1 MSKGGPRHPRRRGGR
16 KWLSILVSK
25 KVLRVA
31 VLLSCVCSLFVTF
44 VLLDSTERR
53 YDVPQIEVKESEPP
67 KFEHLLRDSR
77 EREAVEASST
87 GIEEDDGG
95 DHSEMAET
103 VGEDERE
110 SAGNEGADEVDAV
123 GSDAGPEDTEED
135 LQPIVLTIE
144 PYHGSAMGGTLLT
157 IKGHNL
163 AGIANLAGND
173 GEGDSEVYA
182 TVGGAPC
189 LSTVA
194 LDSQVLT
201 CVTPPGSGRKRS
213 VAVVR
218 EDQGSK
224 VESPPNTLFN
234 YDDPEV
240 EGVSPAVGQSSGG
253 TLVTLRGRNFGSG
266 EDDLV
271 EIFVGE
277 SNCTR
282 VRRVSDGEATCA
294 TPAQA
299 TGIKNVSMS
308 VGAGIHRS
316 VSVPRPLYEYALT
329 PMEKLREQS
338 KALLD
343 GLTVNFEETALVFNQ
358 NANFEGNECVDRD
371 VLTGKPLVYTM
382 IPALREVLPKYD
394 LARKRHSTCALVFN
408 SVRTGGER
416 HGETID
422 SADAVF
428 RINNAPT
435 RTHEALVGSKTTYRF
450 AQTKFL
456 RSLLVRD
463 PEVRPRAPRLAK
475 DNPILVATSPASQDF
490 YVLLRMTFPSAEIY
504 YVSSAFS
511 ANAAALYAELQTRF
525 LELGFGGVGEEG
537 VRAPG
542 DGGGGGED
550 LGGNLTTARSSP
562 RSSVASRG
570 RRGRAAGRTD
580 QWILE
585 KLRED
590 AEPRR
595 ESVDLPLATTC
606 VLFAIQLCG
615 VVNVYGLRQGRSE
628 GAGAPYF
635 GMGEGEDGGGATV
648 FGMDD
653 GRATDG
659 PKTDHEARV
668 EAIDDLVIRLL
679 MVENHVKI
687 VS

>member
-1 MSKGGPRHPRRRGGR
+1 MVSKGGPRHPRRRGGR

-234 YDDPEV
+234 YDDPEA
-240 EGVSPAVGQSSGG
+240 EGVSPAVG
-253 TLVTLRGRNFGSG
+253 
-266 EDDLV
+266 
-271 EIFVGE
+271 
-277 SNCTR
+277 
-282 VRRVSDGEATCA
+282 
-294 TPAQA
+294 
-299 TGIKNVSMS
+299 
-308 VGAGIHRS
+308 
-316 VSVPRPLYEYALT
+316 
-329 PMEKLREQS
+329 
-338 KALLD
+338 
-343 GLTVNFEETALVFNQ
+343 
-358 NANFEGNECVDRD
+358 
-371 VLTGKPLVYTM
+371 
-382 IPALREVLPKYD
+382 
-394 LARKRHSTCALVFN
+394 
-408 SVRTGGER
+408 
-416 HGETID
+416 
-422 SADAVF
+422 
-428 RINNAPT
+428 
-435 RTHEALVGSKTTYRF
+435 
-450 AQTKFL
+450 
-456 RSLLVRD
+456 
-463 PEVRPRAPRLAK
+463 
-475 DNPILVATSPASQDF
+475 
-490 YVLLRMTFPSAEIY
+490 
-504 YVSSAFS
+504 
-511 ANAAALYAELQTRF
+511 
-525 LELGFGGVGEEG
+525 
-537 VRAPG
+537 
-542 DGGGGGED
+542 
-550 LGGNLTTARSSP
+550 
-562 RSSVASRG
+562 
-570 RRGRAAGRTD
+570 
-580 QWILE
+580 
-585 KLRED
+585 
-590 AEPRR
+590 
-595 ESVDLPLATTC
+595 
-606 VLFAIQLCG
+606 
-615 VVNVYGLRQGRSE
+615 
-628 GAGAPYF
+628 
-635 GMGEGEDGGGATV
+635 
-648 FGMDD
+648 
-653 GRATDG
+653 
-659 PKTDHEARV
+659 
-668 EAIDDLVIRLL
+668 
-679 MVENHVKI
+679 
-687 VS
+687 